1 MHTRNVL
8 LRECNENLVVRRW
21 VFGRIGVRCFKLNE
35 EVMIVGSIGERLVQ
49 LRKEKGLSQED
60 LAGRLN
66 VTRQAVSNWERGKAQ
81 PDLEMVGKL
90 ADLLGTSVAYLL
102 GRASEENPAEEVK
115 LNMNSLKYIYLV
127 SFLLIFGYYGFLGM
141 SSEYSFSEEC
151 IILAVFLL
159 IETTIYLFFGMAI
172 KSGDYTMLAGYDS
185 KVNYHYPTLKK
196 MTYMLALN
204 WLLMSFFF
212 IFLYII
218 FMLLKLEE
226 KLVYTG
232 GIFMYI
238 AEGILFTF
246 IINVKYRDQLLPNRK
261 DQDEAKIGNKVVVG
275 FLIGIVLLVTTLG
288 TTMTVFNIHN
298 NTLEAGKLLLFFFPY
313 LVLSIIALFFESSRA
328 KKAVESHEPYRV
340 DWFTYLIMGACLL
353 LLSGMIW
360 TGYQTTLM
368 ILV

>member
-1 MHTRNVL
+1 M
-8 LRECNENLVVRRW
+8 
-21 VFGRIGVRCFKLNE
+21 GG
-35 EVMIVGSIGERLVQ
+35 IGERLAR
-49 LRKEKGLSQED
+49 LRKEKGLSQEE

-66 VTRQAVSNWERGKAQ
+66 VTRQAVSNWERGKTQ

-90 ADLLGTSVAYLL
+90 ADLLGTNVAHLL
-102 GRASEENPAEEVK
+102 GRSSEENPTEEVK
-115 LNMNSLKYIYLV
+115 LHMKFLKYIYLISV
-127 SFLLIFGYYGFLGM
+127 FSVFGYYSFLGM
-141 SSEYSFSEEC
+141 STEYSFSEEC

-172 KSGDYTMLAGYDS
+172 ESGDYTMLAGYDS

-204 WLLMSFFF
+204 WLLMSLFF
-212 IFLYII
+212 IFMYII
-218 FMLLKLEE
+218 FMLLNLEE

-246 IINVKYRDQLLPNRK
+246 IINAKYRDQLLPNRK
-261 DQDEAKIGNKVVVG
+261 DQDEAKIGNKVVIG
-275 FLIGIVLLVTTLG
+275 FLIGVVLLVTTLG

-313 LVLSIIALFFESSRA
+313 LVLSIIALFFESSRV
-328 KKAVESHEPYRV
+328 KKAIENHEPYRV
-340 DWFTYLIMGACLL
+340 DWFTYFIMGVCLL
-353 LLSGMIW
+353 LLGGMIW
-360 TGYQTTLM
+360 TGYEMTLM